1 MLQGID
7 LGNLAIGIAIGVIA
21 IAVMLGLYGMMN
33 IGIYIW
39 EKLTGIT
46 LENTFQD
53 WLPWCNKKS

>member
-21 IAVMLGLYGMMN
+21 IAVMLGLYGVMN

-39 EKLTGIT
+39 EKLTGNA
-46 LENTFQD
+46 LENAFPD
-53 WLPWCNKKS
+53 WLPWHNKKS